1 MNTGIES
8 ATPNVG
14 TGGISAYL
22 WVLFGICFLSNV
34 LGGTVSTLMSVY
46 LPVVVRDLLG
56 NVTDDRLNQVSA
68 YINALYILGW
78 AFGGFSWGVIS
89 DKIGRN
95 KSLVFSIGGYG
106 LFTFLLTQTYTW
118 EMVVLL
124 RMITGF
130 CVGGVLVITAT
141 FLSEVWPE
149 KTRAIFLGVL
159 SIGFPV
165 GIFSAGAV
173 NYFVSAW
180 RQGFSIGI
188 IPIFLALIT
197 ILFIRESE
205 KWATS
210 KPESSSKGTISQ
222 ASRENGRNLTKGSL
236 VFGFMIIGLWAIFSW
251 LPTWIQSLLKEGG
264 QTERGISMMLLGG
277 VGLTGGF
284 FSGWI
289 SNQFG
294 TRKAMMWCFAGCFL
308 LSCVLFGLATSF
320 SKLIYIGIAMLA
332 LCFGVSQGLLSVYI
346 PQLFAPTI
354 RATATGFCFNIGR
367 LLTAAAVFFVGA
379 LVTTLGGYGH
389 AILAF
394 SIVFLLG
401 WITLRFS
408 NDKK

>member
-1 MNTGIES
+1 MNSEVNLAS
-8 ATPNVG
+8 PNVG
-14 TGGISAYL
+14 AERISTYF
-22 WVLFGICFLSNV
+22 WVLFGICFVSNV

-78 AFGGFSWGVIS
+78 AVGGFSWGIIS
-89 DKIGRN
+89 DKIGRT

-106 LFTFLLTQTYTW
+106 LFTFLLTYTNTW

-141 FLSEVWPE
+141 FLSEVWPQ

-173 NYFVSAW
+173 NYFVSGW
-180 RQGFSIGI
+180 RQGFNIGVV
-188 IPIFLALIT
+188 PILLALTAIF
-197 ILFIRESE
+197 FIKESE
-205 KWATS
+205 KWATA
-210 KPESSSKGTISQ
+210 KPRSSSTETFTQLI
-222 ASRENGRNLTKGSL
+222 RENGRNLTKGSL
-236 VFGFMIIGLWAIFSW
+236 VFGFMVIGLWAIFSW
-251 LPTWIQSLLKEGG
+251 LPTWVQSLLTEGG
-264 QTERGISMMLLGG
+264 QAERGISMMLLGG
-277 VGLTGGF
+277 FGLSGGF

-289 SNQFG
+289 SNRYG
-294 TRKAMMWCFAGCFL
+294 TRKAMMWCFAGCFV
-308 LSCVLFGLATSF
+308 LSCLLFGLTTSF

-346 PQLFAPTI
+346 PQLFPSSI

-367 LLTAAAVFFVGA
+367 LFTAAAVFFVGA
-379 LVTTLGGYGH
+379 LVTTLGGYGY
-389 AILAF
+389 AILTF
-394 SIVFLLG
+394 SVVFLFG

-408 NDKK
+408 NDKN